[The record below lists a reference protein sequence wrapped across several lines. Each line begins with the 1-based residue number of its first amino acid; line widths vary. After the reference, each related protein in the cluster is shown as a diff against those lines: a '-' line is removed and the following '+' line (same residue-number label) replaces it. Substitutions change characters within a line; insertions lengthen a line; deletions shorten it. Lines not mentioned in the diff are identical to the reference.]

1 MIQSTTVKTKMTDSD
16 DYKKKF
22 YTIYIILNHL
32 IEIYKYYIY
41 NKINSQ
47 QYSNLSKSNYNFINT
62 VYRRVCDAVII
73 G

>member
-1 MIQSTTVKTKMTDSD
+1 MIQSTTVKAKMTDSD

-32 IEIYKYYIY
+32 IEINKYYIY

-47 QYSNLSKSNYNFINT
+47 
-62 VYRRVCDAVII
+62 
-73 G
+73 